1 MRPARRCVTNAITG
15 RSSASHAQ
23 PRATRR
29 STSRLPRT
37 RLGSYSIAAMLAAL
51 WFLADAAEEGKDVVL
66 MMLAVGLVFLAT
78 IGLGELW
85 HYVGAKRRRAKLDR
99 PL

>member
-1 MRPARRCVTNAITG
+1 
-15 RSSASHAQ
+15 
-23 PRATRR
+23 
-29 STSRLPRT
+29 
-37 RLGSYSIAAMLAAL
+37 MLAAL
-51 WFLADAAEEGKDVVL
+51 WLLADAAEEGKDVVL

-85 HYVGAKRRRAKLDR
+85 HYVGARRRRAKLNR